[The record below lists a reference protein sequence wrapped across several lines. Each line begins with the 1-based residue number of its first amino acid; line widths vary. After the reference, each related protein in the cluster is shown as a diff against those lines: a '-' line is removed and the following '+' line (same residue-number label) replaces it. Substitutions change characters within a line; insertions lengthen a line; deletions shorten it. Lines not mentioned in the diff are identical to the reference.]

1 MDHPLPPPAATPQR
15 APRRFYRSS
24 TNRVF
29 SGVCAGVAEY
39 WGGDPTMV
47 RLATAIL
54 AVITGIIPMTIL
66 YIVAAIVV
74 PERGFGT
81 DHPAMGYPFTAYPA
95 TGRPRNGALIFGLI
109 LIVIGALAFAR
120 ETLRIDTDLLWPI
133 GLIGIGAA
141 FILLTFRR

>member
-1 MDHPLPPPAATPQR
+1 VNATLPPEPAPYR

-54 AVITGIIPMTIL
+54 GLLTGIIPMVIL
-66 YIVAAIVV
+66 YVVAAIVV
-74 PERGFGT
+74 PERGAGVGT
-81 DHPAMGYPFTAYPA
+81 EAPPYASM
-95 TGRPRNGALIFGLI
+95 GRPGSGALIVGVI
-109 LIVIGALAFAR
+109 LIIIGAAGFAH
-120 ETLRIDTDLLWPI
+120 EVLRIDTDVLWPI
-133 GLIGIGAA
+133 GLIGVGAA

>member
-1 MDHPLPPPAATPQR
+1 MDNTMPPEPAPYR

-54 AVITGIIPMTIL
+54 GLITGIIPMTIL

-74 PERGFGT
+74 PERGA
-81 DHPAMGYPFTAYPA
+81 DRSSETAAYA
-95 TGRPRNGALIFGLI
+95 SSGRQGSGALIIGLI
-109 LIVIGALAFAR
+109 LIVIGVLAFAR
-120 ETLRIDTDLLWPI
+120 ETLRIDTDVLWPL
-133 GLIGIGAA
+133 GLIGVGAA